1 MEQLPQDMAF
11 NYPYSLDPFQCT
23 AVNAIHREENVL
35 VCAKTGS
42 GKTLVGE
49 YQIEYSLRK
58 GGRIFYTTP
67 IKSLSNQKFYDLKHS
82 LKGRATVGIMTG
94 DIKFCPDADVIVMTT
109 EILRNLLY
117 KMGTSTEHLGLTAG
131 LSIQGLD
138 AVIFDECHYIN
149 DKDRGKVWEE
159 TMILLPL
166 QVKMIMLSA
175 TLDSPSIFADWL
187 TALKGRPT
195 KLIETQYRIVP
206 LTHNVVHDKDGSIEL
221 RTILTPGVEVFQ
233 ERTYMQWLQGRE
245 SAEKDAADF
254 KKKAKDLKGAK
265 ARASG
270 DAHEGA
276 VAGKIRIAS
285 FKHRMNSL
293 IAYLQQKEQLPA
305 LFFSLSRAKCEQYA
319 AAVEHTLLDSSDAA
333 AVRHIIDFHL
343 HRFPDL
349 QHLPQYHTIRTLLM
363 RGIAF
368 HHSGLLP
375 LLKEIIEILFTKGYV
390 KLLFATETFAVG
402 LNMPTKTVVFLG
414 VKKYDDTTDSFRVLR
429 TDEYIQMAGR
439 AGRRGKD
446 KEGTVIY
453 FPDSEPIST
462 DEMRRMMCGGKARI
476 ESRMDFNYD
485 FILKTLHSGTHN
497 WLHIIQDSYWYKQS
511 IKAQDELAQDLAAVQ
526 DKLLQIQLTDTQE
539 TVCQARQEI
548 EDRLALPLAAKQRK
562 ETERRLAQWHAEHD
576 SPAMSRCWTSYKRKH
591 ELLKDIS
598 GLKQSIE
605 TAKNAAFDTVKPRIK
620 FLERIEY
627 LKDIPEDYI
636 QLTASNMTLRGILA
650 TEINEAHPILLTE
663 LYLSKKCAELSSE
676 QLCTLLT
683 VFLEEPRTDY
693 TVDSISELKT
703 QYDWI
708 KQTGQHLQR
717 QEAGL
722 SQEEFWKITAY
733 WMEPIQSWINGESM
747 AAICTQYEMHE
758 GNFIRALHKLSNIMD
773 EWEGVA
779 TYCQDTEMIEKIT
792 GMRGRIIR
800 DIAVS
805 DSLYLTL

>member
-1 MEQLPQDMAF
+1 MSVLPDNMAF
-11 NYPYSLDPFQCT
+11 NYSYELDPFQCT

-58 GGRIFYTTP
+58 GGRVFYTTP
-67 IKSLSNQKFYDLKHS
+67 IKSLSNQKFHDLKHS

-159 TMILLPL
+159 TMILLPQ

-187 TALKGRPT
+187 TVLKQRPT
-195 KLIETQYRIVP
+195 CLIETQYRIVP
-206 LTHNVVHDKDGSIEL
+206 LTHNVVYDKQGTIEL
-221 RTILTPGVEVFQ
+221 HTIMTPGVEVFQ

-245 SAEKDAADF
+245 LAEKEAADF

-270 DAHEGA
+270 DAHEGP

-293 IAYLQQKEQLPA
+293 IGHLQEKGQLPA

-333 AVRHIIDFHL
+333 AVKHIIDFHL
-343 HRFPDL
+343 HRFTDL

-368 HHSGLLP
+368 HHSGIIP
-375 LLKEIIEILFTKGYV
+375 ILKEIIEILFTKGYV

-414 VKKYDDTTDSFRVLR
+414 VKKYDDITDSFRVLR

-485 FILKTLHSGTHN
+485 FILKTLHSGKHS
-497 WLHIIQDSYWYKQS
+497 WLKIIQDSYWYKQS
-511 IKAQDELAQDLAAVQ
+511 VAVQDELTQDLHVAQ
-526 DKLLQIQLTDTQE
+526 EKLQQIQLTDTQE
-539 TVCQARQEI
+539 TVCSARQEI
-548 EDRLALPLAAKQRK
+548 ENKLALPLAAKQRK
-562 ETERRLAQWHAEHD
+562 EIERHLTQWHVEHD
-576 SPAMSRCWTSYKRKH
+576 SAAMNRCWTAYKRRQ
-591 ELLKDIS
+591 EIQKDIHDIS
-598 GLKQSIE
+598 VAMEGIKH
-605 TAKNAAFDTVKPRIK
+605 AAMDTVKPRIK
-620 FLERIEY
+620 FMESIEY
-627 LKDIPEDYI
+627 IHNIPEDYTH
-636 QLTASNMTLRGILA
+636 LTGEHMTLRGILA

-663 LYLSKKCAELSSE
+663 LFLSKKCSGLSSE
-676 QLCTLLT
+676 QLCILLT
-683 VFLEEPRTDY
+683 VFLEEPRVEY
-693 TVDSISELKT
+693 TVDSISELRT

-708 KQTGQHLQR
+708 KQTGQQLKQ
-717 QEAGL
+717 QEGGL
-722 SQEEFWKITAY
+722 SQEEFWRITAY

-773 EWEGVA
+773 EWEGVS

>member
-1 MEQLPQDMAF
+1 MEQLPQDMAIT
-11 NYPYSLDPFQCT
+11 YPYSLDPFQCT

-49 YQIEYSLRK
+49 YQIEYSIRK
-58 GGRIFYTTP
+58 GGRVFYTTP

-117 KMGTSTEHLGLTAG
+117 KMGTTTEHLGLTAG

-138 AVIFDECHYIN
+138 SVIFDECHYIN
-149 DKDRGKVWEE
+149 DRDRGKVWEE
-159 TMILLPL
+159 TMILLPQ

-175 TLDSPSIFADWL
+175 TLDSPSIFANWL
-187 TALKGRPT
+187 TTLKGRPT

-206 LTHNVVHDKDGSIEL
+206 LTHNVVSDKDGSIEL
-221 RTILTPGVEVFQ
+221 HTILTPGVEIFQ

-245 SAEKDAADF
+245 AAEKQVADF
-254 KKKAKDLKGAK
+254 KQKAKDLKGAR

-276 VAGKIRIAS
+276 VAGKTRIAS

-293 IAYLQQKEQLPA
+293 IGYLQQKEQLPA

-390 KLLFATETFAVG
+390 RLLFATETFAVG

-414 VKKYDDTTDSFRVLR
+414 VKKYDDATDSFRVLR

-453 FPDSEPIST
+453 FPDSEPVTT

-485 FILKTLHSGTHN
+485 FILKTLHNGQHN
-497 WLHIIQDSYWYKQS
+497 WLQIIQDSYWYKQG
-511 IKAQDELAQDLAAVQ
+511 ITAQEELTQDLQAAQ
-526 DKLLQIQLTDTQE
+526 EKLQAMQLTDTQE
-539 TVCQARQEI
+539 TVCLSRQEI
-548 EDRLALPLAAKQRK
+548 EDKLALPLAAKQRK

-576 SPAMSRCWTSYKRKH
+576 SPTMNRCWTTYKRKQ
-591 ELLKDIS
+591 EILKDIHEIN
-598 GLKQSIE
+598 KSIE
-605 TAKNAAFDTVKPRIK
+605 SVKNAAFDTVKPRIK
-620 FLERIEY
+620 FLESIGY
-627 LKDIPEDYI
+627 LQNIPEDYTTI
-636 QLTASNMTLRGILA
+636 SASNLTLYGILA
-650 TEINEAHPILLTE
+650 TEINEAHPLLLTE
-663 LYLSKKCAELSSE
+663 LYLNKKCVDLSPE
-676 QLCTLLT
+676 QLCILLS

-693 TVDSISELKT
+693 TVDSIADVRT
-703 QYDWI
+703 QYEWI
-708 KQTGQHLQR
+708 KQTGQLYSTK
-717 QEAGL
+717 EAGI
-722 SQEEFWKITAY
+722 SPPEFWNCTAY

-747 AAICTQYEMHE
+747 ASICTKYEMHE

-773 EWEGVA
+773 EWEGLA
-779 TYCQDTEMIEKIT
+779 TYCQDTVMIEKIT

>member
-1 MEQLPQDMAF
+1 MEQLPVDMAF
-11 NYPYSLDPFQCT
+11 NYPYALDPFQCT

-58 GGRIFYTTP
+58 GGRVFYTTP

-159 TMILLPL
+159 TMILLPQ

-187 TALKGRPT
+187 STLKGRPT
-195 KLIETQYRIVP
+195 CLIETQYRIVP
-206 LTHNVVHDKDGSIEL
+206 LTHNVVHDREETIEL
-221 RTILTPGVEVFQ
+221 RTILTPGIEVFQ
-233 ERTYMQWLQGRE
+233 ERAYMQWLQGRE
-245 SAEKDAADF
+245 AAEKEAADF

-270 DAHEGA
+270 DAHEGP

-293 IAYLQQKEQLPA
+293 VGYLQQKEQLPA

-414 VKKYDDTTDSFRVLR
+414 VKKYDDATDSFRVLR

-485 FILKTLHSGTHN
+485 FVLKTLHSGKHS
-497 WLHIIQDSYWYKQS
+497 WLQIIQDSYWYKQS
-511 IKAQDELAQDLAAVQ
+511 IKAQDELIQDLVVAQ
-526 DKLLQIQLTDTQE
+526 DKLQQIQLTDIQQ
-539 TVCQARQEI
+539 TVCMARQEI

-562 ETERRLAQWHAEHD
+562 ETERRLAQWHTEND
-576 SPAMSRCWTSYKRKH
+576 SAAMNRCWASYKRRQ
-591 ELLKDIS
+591 EILKDIR
-598 GLKQSIE
+598 GIKESIE
-605 TAKNAAFDTVKPRIK
+605 SAKNAAFDTVKPRIE
-620 FLERIEY
+620 FLERINY
-627 LKDIPEDYI
+627 LENIPEDYT
-636 QLTASNMTLRGILA
+636 QLATSNMTLRGILA

-663 LYLSKKCAELSSE
+663 LYLSKKCVELSSE

-693 TVDSISELKT
+693 TVDSISELRT
-703 QYDWI
+703 QYNWI
-708 KQTGQHLQR
+708 KQTGQQLKQ
-717 QEAGL
+717 QEGGL
-722 SQEEFWKITAY
+722 SQEEFWKVTAY

-747 AAICTQYEMHE
+747 AAICTRYEMHE

-779 TYCQDTEMIEKIT
+779 TYCQDTDMIEKIT